1 MGLLVGLTTD
11 FSGFTA
17 AIGFGWGLA
26 FAGVLLTG
34 AEAGEAVTGKGLA
47 LLFATFSLLGLVAVL
62 LLLAL
67 PGPLTLLL
75 DFVVAMTK
83 AHQKG
88 FNPSGLG

>member
-26 FAGVLLTG
+26 FAGALLTG
-34 AEAGEAVTGKGLA
+34 AEAGEAVTGKGFT
-47 LLFATFSLLGLVAVL
+47 LLFATLALADLAAAL

-67 PGPLTLLL
+67 AGTLTLLL
-75 DFVVAMTK
+75 GFVLAMTK

-88 FNPSGLG
+88 LNPS